1 VSPREA
7 RLAKNQALYRE
18 VNDRIATLTGN
29 WWAGQRLLI
38 ICECANT
45 GCAEQVDVPLAE
57 YQRVRKCPD
66 WFLIK
71 PGHITADAEQVIEQH
86 DGYDIVKV

>member
-1 VSPREA
+1 MSPRES
-7 RLAKNQALYRE
+7 RYAKNQALYRS

-45 GCAEQVDVPLAE
+45 GCAKQIDVSLADYE
-57 YQRVRKCPD
+57 RVRELPD

-71 PGHITADAEQVIEQH
+71 PGHVVPEVEQVIEQH
-86 DGYDIVKV
+86 EGYDIIKV